1 MCSAQDW
8 VCNVIVLA
16 PSRSADGA
24 TTSFETLMVSEYD
37 GTVRPQAT
45 HTVQVR
51 RF

>member
-1 MCSAQDW
+1 MCLAQDW
-8 VCNVIVLA
+8 VCNIIVLA
-16 PSRSADGA
+16 PSLSSDGA